1 MLIAITQLKKKL
13 EGNDG
18 TMIAL
23 YARVSTEE
31 QAKSGYSLQD
41 QIRQCREKAGKNAEC
56 IEYVDDGYSGG
67 FLERPALSKLR
78 NDLREGLIDK
88 VIVYD
93 PDRLSRKL
101 ANQLIVTE
109 EIEKRAK
116 LIFVNSEY
124 KNTPEGILFYQMRGA
139 FSEFEK
145 AKIKERMTNGRRAKA
160 RKNKVVKDVKV
171 YGYKFNKES
180 QELEIYEPEA
190 KIVRLIFELFTD
202 PRGRVQGINGIAH
215 YLTDKG
221 IPTKK
226 RKGVWHRQV
235 VRQILMNETYT
246 GVFYHNKW
254 NTEGMLVNKYKD
266 SDDEKVSMTLRPKE
280 EWIPVEVPVIIE
292 KETFKFAQKLL
303 KESRRRW
310 AGTSKNKYLLSGL
323 VRCGDCGNTMTGRR
337 AKNWGTYVFEY
348 SDAKNTAGAKH
359 KGCGNRVKCEDLDA
373 YVWNHFVNV
382 ITTEG
387 ESAYSEVAAT
397 TETQDSIPFEES
409 ELQRIEAELIRIKS
423 GRKRLLDFM
432 TNNADIVDEED
443 IRNQLKELKE
453 KEDHLLK
460 LKEET
465 AALLEERKNN
475 EVNDEI
481 RAKAVERYFENENP
495 ESMSIEE
502 RQELLR
508 MLYREIRVYSNG
520 KIDFISL

>member
-1 MLIAITQLKKKL
+1 
-13 EGNDG
+13 
-18 TMIAL
+18 MIAL
-23 YARVSTEE
+23 YVRVSTEE

-41 QIRQCREKAGKNAEC
+41 QIHQCRDKAGRNADC
-56 IEYVDDGYSGG
+56 IEYVDDGYSGE

-78 NDLREGLIDK
+78 NDLREGLINK

-109 EIEKRAK
+109 EIEKRAE

-254 NTEGMLVNKYKD
+254 NTDGMLANKYKKNPED
-266 SDDEKVSMTLRPKE
+266 KIPMTMRPKE

-292 KETFKFAQKLL
+292 KKTFEYAQKLL

-310 AGTSKNKYLLSGL
+310 AGTSKNTYLLSGL
-323 VRCGDCGNTMTGRR
+323 VRCGECGNTMTGRR
-337 AKNWGTYVFEY
+337 AKNWGTYIFEY
-348 SDAKNTAGAKH
+348 SDVKNTAGAKH
-359 KGCGNRVKCEDLDA
+359 KGCGNRIKCEDLDEA
-373 YVWNHFVNV
+373 VWEAFVNLM
-382 ITTEG
+382 TTKG
-387 ESAYSEVAAT
+387 QSLSEAAAT
-397 TETQDSIPFEES
+397 TEDDTDISFEES
-409 ELQRIEAELIRIKS
+409 ELQRIDARLEQIKA
-423 GRKRLLDFM
+423 GRKRLLNFLTM
-432 TNNADIVDEED
+432 NADIVDEED
-443 IRNQLKELKE
+443 IRNQLIDLKE
-453 KEDHLLK
+453 EEDQLLK

-465 AALLEERKNN
+465 AALLDEMQQEEA
-475 EVNDEI
+475 NDEI
-481 RAKAVERYFENENP
+481 LSEVVEEYLQAEKTKTLTL
-495 ESMSIEE
+495 E
-502 RQELLR
+502 RKQELLR
-508 MLYREIRVYSNG
+508 KAIREIRVYPSG
-520 KIDFISL
+520 KVEFIRM